1 MHKRGHPSGR
11 AGGGRRYHPIAQG
24 RTGRRLGVERVVV
37 ESEVR
42 GVLGHHWEPGE
53 ATVVTSQHSNG
64 PAGSVAYREYL
75 IDVRRAGGSPPFR
88 TKLGVSY
95 YGGGEATDRHRR
107 FNDGDV
113 FPVLCDVK
121 REKAKWDYD
130 DPRIYKPGQS
140 PQDRKEKK
148 KKPSEFD
155 VAAAQPPG
163 TPVTTGHRN
172 AEAPMSDKELVRDAR
187 AMSDEELLR
196 DPRAMAALLRQKR
209 AASARDAGADDQLA
223 RLQELGELHASGV
236 LTDAEF
242 AEQKAKLLGH

>member
-1 MHKRGHPSGR
+1 M
-11 AGGGRRYHPIAQG
+11 
-24 RTGRRLGVERVVV
+24 
-37 ESEVR
+37 
-42 GVLGHHWEPGE
+42 LGHHWEPGE
-53 ATVVTSQHSNG
+53 ATVVTSQYANG
-64 PAGSVAYREYL
+64 RAGSIAYREYL
-75 IDVRRAGGSPPFR
+75 IDVRPAGGSPPFR

-95 YGGGEATDRHRR
+95 YGGGEATDPHRR
-107 FNDGDV
+107 FNDGDA
-113 FPVLCDVK
+113 FPILCDVK

-148 KKPSEFD
+148 KKPSQFE

-163 TPVTTGHRN
+163 TPVATSHPD
-172 AEAPMSDKELVRDAR
+172 AEATKSDEELVRDAQ

-196 DPRAMAALLRQKR
+196 DPRAMAALLRRNEQKR
-209 AASARDAGADDQLA
+209 ADARDGAAGDQLA
-223 RLQELGELHASGV
+223 RLQELGELHDSGV